1 MHLDADEKL
10 KLFHYST
17 YFYYY
22 PWVSLHFLVLFM
34 GSTVLFQLTFT
45 FIYNTFSNN
54 FSISAKEVVSKHTL
68 SLNYYISL
76 EFVVFFFFFF
86 FGKEN
91 ALKLE

>member
-1 MHLDADEKL
+1 
-10 KLFHYST
+10 
-17 YFYYY
+17 
-22 PWVSLHFLVLFM
+22 M

-76 EFVVFFFFFF
+76 EFVVFFF
-86 FGKEN
+86 
-91 ALKLE
+91 LERKMH